1 MPLPITLA
9 SECLRLKP
17 YVLGGEGLKG
27 RHYLVSILDT
37 VIPRHTEDA
46 WKVVVDVE
54 FKGWWLGCLQN
65 MGKNRY

>member
-1 MPLPITLA
+1 M
-9 SECLRLKP
+9 
-17 YVLGGEGLKG
+17 KG